1 MPPQSVATPT
11 RTRTLAY
18 RRGVWSCPAP
28 WNLRGF
34 VRLVSN
40 LPNTAARTFPYKG
53 EFLTGVAWKNE
64 TGKTYGHVV
73 QWAKDRATSTV
84 EDPSP
89 VLVETDTA
97 ELPPP
102 EGKQY
107 VGGDIMFLATGD
119 HLLLCPS
126 GAREAVIHYYLQAAA
141 DSLGFGDKYGC
152 CSLEA
157 VADIDKVRL
166 IQREGVKSIRL
177 DSSLY
182 EATMLYEE
190 ERRERESPKTVI
202 FRNLGRVLKNL
213 LAEDLGL
220 PEITDKE
227 NVNVKLEISY
237 DSRKKGG
244 ELGKQRIKELAREV
258 VEEEEDEGG
267 FRIVTTEGKMIRAE
281 SLNMK
286 YSLPLQA
293 SGNTVYRGA
302 AWEALGDFYDRL
314 RQSGALET

>member
-1 MPPQSVATPT
+1 MPAEQAATPT
-11 RTRTLAY
+11 RIRTLTY
-18 RRGVWSCPAP
+18 RRAVWSGSAP
-28 WNLRGF
+28 WSLREF
-34 VRLVSN
+34 VRLISE
-40 LPNTAARTFPYKG
+40 LPHTEARTFPYKG

-64 TGKTYGHVV
+64 TGKTYGHIV

-89 VLVETDTA
+89 VLLETHTA
-97 ELPPP
+97 EFPPP

-107 VGGDIMFLATGD
+107 VGGDITFLATGN

-126 GAREAVIHYYLQAAA
+126 GAREAVVNYYLQAAA
-141 DSLGFGDKYGC
+141 DQLGFGIQYGRC
-152 CSLEA
+152 NLEP
-157 VADIDKVRL
+157 VADIDKVGL

-190 ERRERESPKTVI
+190 EQREKESPRTVI
-202 FRNLGRVLKNL
+202 FRNLGKALKDL
-213 LAEDLGL
+213 LATDLGL
-220 PEITDKE
+220 PDITDKE

-244 ELGKQRIKELAREV
+244 GLGRQRMEELAREV
-258 VEEEEDEGG
+258 VEEEEDDGG
-267 FRIVTTEGKMIRAE
+267 FRIVTNEGKMIRGD
-281 SLNMK
+281 SLNIK
-286 YSLPLQA
+286 YTLPVEA

-302 AWEALGDFYDRL
+302 AWRALSDFYDRL